1 MKRPQTSINTGL
13 AAIFT
18 LFYLQK
24 SSCKQSILKFQEYFH
39 IFVMYTVIFLT
50 KFLSYSPEIPALS
63 ALP

>member
-24 SSCKQSILKFQEYFH
+24 SRFSILKILINAFPPVR
-39 IFVMYTVIFLT
+39 IAV
-50 KFLSYSPEIPALS
+50 
-63 ALP
+63 LPSGIKKTYMHKKT

>member
-24 SSCKQSILKFQEYFH
+24 SSYRFI
-39 IFVMYTVIFLT
+39 
-50 KFLSYSPEIPALS
+50 IPAIYIKVNHNFCFFRQS
-63 ALP
+63 AQKTGDSKILIFPAAS